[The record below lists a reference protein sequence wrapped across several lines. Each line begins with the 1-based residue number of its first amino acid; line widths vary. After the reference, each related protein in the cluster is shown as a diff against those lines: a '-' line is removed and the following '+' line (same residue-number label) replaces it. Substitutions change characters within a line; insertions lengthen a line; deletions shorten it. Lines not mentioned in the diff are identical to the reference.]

1 MKITEYLNN
10 SKKTLFSYEIIP
22 PFRGGSIDKVFKLVE
37 DLMPYDPPFIDL
49 TSRSAESYYQDDGT
63 GSLIKRIRRK
73 RPGTIGISAAI
84 KNKFNVDTVPHI
96 LCNGFT
102 KEETEDALIELNY
115 LGIDNVL
122 AVRGDE
128 LRQNKNS
135 DKDRIYN
142 KYGSDLV
149 KQIKNMNNGK
159 YLENLADASKANF
172 CIGVGGYPEKHFEA
186 LSMQSDIEKLKYKVD
201 CGADYIVTQMFF
213 DNNHYFKFVDHCRK
227 AGIDIPIIPGIKI
240 LSLERHL
247 ELIPKHFNIN
257 IPSGLVS
264 LIKGKSKSEIQIA
277 GIDWAINQVQELI
290 DYGTPCIHFYIMSS
304 AKSATKVVSNFN

>member
-37 DLMPYDPPFIDL
+37 NLMPFSPPFIDL
-49 TSRSAESYYQDDGT
+49 TSRSAESYYRDS
-63 GSLIKRIRRK
+63 GSGNLIKRVRRK

-84 KNKFNVDTVPHI
+84 KNKFNVETVPHI

-128 LRQNKNS
+128 LRQLKN
-135 DKDRIYN
+135 DKKSTRNIYA
-142 KYGSDLV
+142 SDLV
-149 KQIKNMNNGK
+149 SQIQKMNDGT
-159 YLENLADASKANF
+159 YLEDLIDANKTDF
-172 CIGVGGYPEKHFEA
+172 CVGVGGYPEKHFEA
-186 LSMQSDIEKLKYKVD
+186 PSLEKDLETLKRKVES
-201 CGADYIVTQMFF
+201 GADYIVTQMFF
-213 DNNHYFKFVDHCRK
+213 DNNVYFQFVDLCRK
-227 AGIDIPIIPGIKI
+227 NGIEVPIIPGIKI

-247 ELIPKHFNIN
+247 EALPKHFYLK
-257 IPSGLVS
+257 IPRD
-264 LIKGKSKSEIQIA
+264 LISSVKGKSKNEIKFA
-277 GIDWAINQVQELI
+277 GIDWATKQVQELI
-290 DYGTPCIHFYIMSS
+290 DYGVPCIHFYIMSS
-304 AKSATKVVSNFN
+304 AKSATSVVSNFI